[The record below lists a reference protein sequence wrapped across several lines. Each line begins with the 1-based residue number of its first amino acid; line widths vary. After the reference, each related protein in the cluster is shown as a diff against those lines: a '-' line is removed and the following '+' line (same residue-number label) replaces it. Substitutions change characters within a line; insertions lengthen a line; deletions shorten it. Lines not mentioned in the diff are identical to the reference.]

1 MITQN
6 HVGGEGTKRIKATTK
21 VLLLL
26 HARIDLPQAEFGAVL
41 LQLLLSQSCPEQ
53 HNKDNKSNQND
64 RKKTT
69 GHTAKMRENG
79 HDELG
84 TQNWSHKTGHKELVT
99 KKRSHRTRRKK

>member
-69 GHTAKMRENG
+69 GHTAKMREKWSRRTW
-79 HDELG
+79 HTKLV
-84 TQNWSHKTGHKELVT
+84 TQNWSQGTGHKEEVPQN
-99 KKRSHRTRRKK
+99 